1 MEHHTDTPLSPSL
14 FERSSPHAPGGYE
27 GAAPILKASGG
38 WCLVSP
44 VIHGGL
50 PIAALKIYV
59 FNQILDRYRSYKE
72 DSLLSQTAEDL
83 SSVFTL
89 ELNG

>member
-1 MEHHTDTPLSPSL
+1 MPRAGIKKGASPL
-14 FERSSPHAPGGYE
+14 
-27 GAAPILKASGG
+27 LKACGG

-44 VIHGGL
+44 RTHGGL
-50 PIAALKIYV
+50 PMAALKIYV
-59 FNQILDRYRSYKE
+59 FNQILDRYRPYKE
-72 DSLLSQTAEDL
+72 DSLLSHTADDL